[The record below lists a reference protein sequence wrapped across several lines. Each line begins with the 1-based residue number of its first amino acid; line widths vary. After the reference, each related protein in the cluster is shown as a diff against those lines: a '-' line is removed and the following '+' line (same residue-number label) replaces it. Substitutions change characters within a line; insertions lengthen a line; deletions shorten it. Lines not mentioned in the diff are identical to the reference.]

1 MSGLDHISAAH
12 SRPGDGALA
21 ETVEGELS
29 AAQERFWTIYSAI
42 RERIA
47 LLDYAPGERL
57 SEGDLADEFG
67 VSRTPL
73 RKVLGRLEVE
83 GLLESR
89 HGVGTFVTSIDMDE
103 LGAVYRL
110 RKELA
115 ALIGTLDPN
124 PVTPDILAEMEAIR
138 SQCGSISDADEPRKA
153 FSRMNIAFFCVLMKL
168 VGNAP
173 LREMLELQFYRTA
186 RMWPA
191 LMTEAAIVSEADIF
205 SIEIG
210 ETIRYLRCDD
220 VDAAAHLRRC
230 HISTAFKRLESYVAG
245 QAMDSVGAADS

>member
-1 MSGLDHISAAH
+1 MSGLDHISAPRFKPDDAILE
-12 SRPGDGALA
+12 A
-21 ETVEGELS
+21 VEGELS
-29 AAQERFWTIYSAI
+29 AAQERFWTIYSVI
-42 RERIA
+42 RERVA
-47 LLDYAPGERL
+47 VLDYAPGERL
-57 SEGDLADEFG
+57 SEGDLAEEFG

-89 HGVGTFVTSIDMDE
+89 HGVGTFVTTIDMDE

-124 PVTPDILAEMEAIR
+124 PVTPDILAAMELIR
-138 SQCGSISDADEPRKA
+138 QQCRSISEADNPRKA
-153 FSRMNIAFFCVLMKL
+153 FSRMNIAFFCALMKL

-173 LREMLELQFYRTA
+173 LRETLELLFYRTA

-205 SIEIG
+205 GVEIG
-210 ETIRYLRCDD
+210 ETIRYLECGD

-230 HISTAFKRLESYVAG
+230 HISTAFRRLENYVAG
-245 QAMDSVGAADS
+245 QAMDSADAANS

>member
-1 MSGLDHISAAH
+1 MSGPDDISALYA
-12 SRPGDGALA
+12 RLDDAIPDALD
-21 ETVEGELS
+21 GELS
-29 AAQERFWTIYSAI
+29 AAQERFWTIYSVI
-42 RERIA
+42 RERVA

-57 SEGDLADEFG
+57 SEGDLAEEFG

-89 HGVGTFVTSIDMDE
+89 HGVGTFVTSLDMDE
-103 LGAVYRL
+103 LGAIYRL

-124 PVTPDILAEMEAIR
+124 PVTPEILASMETIR
-138 SQCGSISDADEPRKA
+138 QQCGAISEADDPGKA

-173 LREMLELQFYRTA
+173 LRETLELLFYRTA

-191 LMTEAAIVSEADIF
+191 LMTQAAIVSEADIF
-205 SIEIG
+205 RVEIG
-210 ETIRYLRCDD
+210 ETIRYLQCDD

-245 QAMDSVGAADS
+245 QAMDKVDTANS